1 MGLWS
6 GISVRIKDIR
16 FQTLFSNISIIK
28 DWEAKIIPPFPTYFS
43 SNYILCKL
51 SCLLHSIPRCRLVS
65 TKPVVSWL
73 HPRETTAGDSYWVSL
88 ANGGWAKFLRLAGK
102 EKRNTTFS
110 GGPVIKRL
118 RFQCRWQVFN
128 PLLGKFLM
136 TCGQRKKKRNSQQ
149 CAYPSKSKWY
159 LLLLVTAQWKMVWT
173 VQSRM

>member
-6 GISVRIKDIR
+6 GTSVRIKDIR

-43 SNYILCKL
+43 SNYILWKL

-65 TKPVVSWL
+65 AKPMVSWL
-73 HPRETTAGDSYWVSL
+73 HPRETTAGDSYWVSM
-88 ANGGWAKFLRLAGK
+88 ASGGWARFLRLGGK

-118 RFQCRWQVFN
+118 RFQCRWQGFS

-159 LLLLVTAQWKMVWT
+159 LLLLVTPQWKMVWT